1 MCAEGRNLKWTLML
15 LILGGIFCRTYR
27 VRYRRQ
33 HICAV
38 KGSSVVFRCSFFY
51 PDGERVQTVK
61 WGHERHSIYAGP
73 FIYDSELNNASSRFE
88 YIGNR
93 HHNCSLKIHQVE
105 HNDAGKYTFRFTTD
119 SRGGKWTG
127 GGGPTLKIIDLSMVV
142 SKPNGKETMKE
153 GDSVNLTCVNSCDKL
168 SSEFTWFKNG
178 ENITEGPVLHL
189 RNMSVTN
196 SGNYTCSLKSHTGTA
211 PPVKHID
218 VEYGP
223 KNTSASVEP
232 SAKADAGSNV
242 TLICSSHANPPV
254 ENYTWFKIYDNDIIA
269 VGQQHEYR
277 FNEVSQGD
285 DGQYFCRATNKH
297 GSQNSSVIAL
307 EIKVFWPT
315 LTRDVLM
322 IATSAA
328 TLLTVATLV
337 AIRRLSKKGTV
348 SPEADCEVDAQNSV
362 YVNWPVCDASK
373 YNQCDGELVYATV
386 NFNTKRKSDVVEQM
400 DPLNDDGCVIYTTV
414 GRNQLLNPSWTEP

>member
-1 MCAEGRNLKWTLML
+1 TLSFFLFL
-15 LILGGIFCRTYR
+15 LTYR

-218 VEYGP
+218 VECEYWTRASRVGS
-223 KNTSASVEP
+223 KLTNTERENISASV
-232 SAKADAGSNV
+232 
-242 TLICSSHANPPV
+242 I
-254 ENYTWFKIYDNDIIA
+254 ENFFFLNTKYCIFTHWMYILQ
-269 VGQQHEYR
+269 VL
-277 FNEVSQGD
+277 
-285 DGQYFCRATNKH
+285 FC
-297 GSQNSSVIAL
+297 V
-307 EIKVFWPT
+307 V
-315 LTRDVLM
+315 
-322 IATSAA
+322 
-328 TLLTVATLV
+328 
-337 AIRRLSKKGTV
+337 GTV
-348 SPEADCEVDAQNSV
+348 K
-362 YVNWPVCDASK
+362 VNILRSL
-373 YNQCDGELVYATV
+373 QG
-386 NFNTKRKSDVVEQM
+386 S
-400 DPLNDDGCVIYTTV
+400 
-414 GRNQLLNPSWTEP
+414 

>member
-1 MCAEGRNLKWTLML
+1 GNLSVLHPLPYFFFHLDIVTFVS
-15 LILGGIFCRTYR
+15 GIFCRTYR

-127 GGGPTLKIIDLSMVV
+127 GGDLSMVV

-218 VEYGP
+218 VECEYWTRAATTQSLTQRMRKKLNSGFLSDGP

-307 EIKVFWPT
+307 EIKGKW
-315 LTRDVLM
+315 DK
-322 IATSAA
+322 A
-328 TLLTVATLV
+328 
-337 AIRRLSKKGTV
+337 
-348 SPEADCEVDAQNSV
+348 
-362 YVNWPVCDASK
+362 
-373 YNQCDGELVYATV
+373 YNILKC
-386 NFNTKRKSDVVEQM
+386 
-400 DPLNDDGCVIYTTV
+400 
-414 GRNQLLNPSWTEP
+414 